1 MLKTNEPFIAT
12 GGRAVRGGFEIL
24 KPGDNCRAVRL
35 ADRASVLVDA
45 ENYFA
50 HLEDAFRK
58 AQRSIII
65 VGWDF
70 DASIRLRQDDS
81 ASPELGHLLRTL
93 VEERPDLEIRLLIWN
108 LSTIHAPG
116 ATMPLLFGAPWQDHP
131 RITLRLD
138 SPHPIYGAHHQKIV
152 CIDDVIA
159 FVGGIDLTVDRWDT
173 QDHRPDDK
181 RRACSNGSLYGAVH
195 DIQMVVDGEAAASVA
210 AVAYDRWRAATDEAI
225 ATERPQSI
233 WPENLQPD
241 FTNVSVGV
249 ARTAPR
255 EGFRRGIREI
265 ERLNMDALR
274 VARRSIYIEMQYFA
288 DARVVD
294 VLSAGLK
301 KADGPEVVILVP
313 LKGHGFIER
322 WVMDG
327 NRDRIVRKLR
337 RADKFGRLRT
347 VYPVV
352 ASPNGDCGIF
362 IHAKLLIVDD
372 KFLRVGSSN
381 FNRRSTGLDTECDL
395 AIEAQD
401 PAAEDGIAK
410 IRARLLAEHL
420 GVAPEAVAA
429 RIGKGGVGL
438 AKVIDEMSS
447 SERCLRP
454 YTHIAHRGPTHYV
467 FGTRFIDPRGP
478 LRLASLFAPPRRRSG
493 SSRPLRVAAAEAP
506 S

>member
-1 MLKTNEPFIAT
+1 MLKPNDAFSAT
-12 GGRAVRGGFEIL
+12 AAPTRVGFDIL
-24 KPGDNCRAVRL
+24 KPGDNCRCVGL

-45 ENYFA
+45 ANYFA
-50 HLEDAFRK
+50 HLESALRK

-70 DASIRLRQDDS
+70 DASIRLRQDNGV
-81 ASPELGHLLRTL
+81 SPELGELLRKL
-93 VEERPDLEIRLLIWN
+93 VEERSDLEVRLLIWN

-152 CIDDVIA
+152 CIDDSIA
-159 FVGGIDLTVDRWDT
+159 FAGGMDLTVDRWDT

-181 RRACSNGSLYGAVH
+181 RRVCSDGSLYGAVH
-195 DIQMVVDGEAAASVA
+195 DIQMVVDGEAASCVA
-210 AVAYDRWRAATDEAI
+210 AVAYDRWRAATGETIVPTGAV
-225 ATERPQSI
+225 QSI
-233 WPENLQPD
+233 WPEDLEPD
-241 FTNVSVGV
+241 FTQVSVGV
-249 ARTAPR
+249 ARTNAR
-255 EGFRRGIREI
+255 QGLRRGIREI
-265 ERLNMDALR
+265 ERLNMSALGA
-274 VARRSIYIEMQYFA
+274 ARRSIYIEAQYFA

-294 VLSAGLK
+294 VLSSGLRK
-301 KADGPEVVILVP
+301 EDGPEVVVLVP

-327 NRDRIVRKLR
+327 NRDRIVRKLK
-337 RADKFGRLRT
+337 RADTFGRLRT

-352 ASPNGDCGIF
+352 ASPSGDCDIF

-381 FNRRSTGLDTECDL
+381 FNRRSTGIDTECDL

-401 PAAEDGIAK
+401 ATTEARIAA

-420 GVAPEAVAA
+420 GAEPETVAA
-429 RIGKGGVGL
+429 RIGKGGAGL
-438 AKVIDEMSS
+438 LKVVDEMSS
-447 SERCLRP
+447 SERRLRP
-454 YTHIAHRGPTHYV
+454 YTHITHRGPTHYV

-478 LRLASLFAPPRRRSG
+478 LRLASLFAPRRRRSG
-493 SSRPLRVAAAEAP
+493 ASRPFRTAAAEAP